1 MTLTCFEIVQGDE
14 HLTSNSGL
22 ALIGALLERSGVRA
36 ACDAIPGAVPER
48 DGYTLGQLAT
58 AMTGLICVGKP
69 DFDAIE
75 EQRGQP
81 FFAQALGL
89 PSCPSAPTLR
99 QRLQAAES
107 ILDES
112 VRRAGQDVVGR
123 TARRIK
129 GVSTPRHGEL
139 VPLEMDVVVFDNS
152 KTQKEGLGWT
162 YHRCMGF
169 APIFSHV
176 GIEGY
181 LVDVELRTGEKH
193 SQSETTPAFLRSSI
207 LAARRMLG
215 AKDPRIL
222 AGRFDAGFDSQDNIM
237 VCQEEGIRYCIA
249 RNRRRESEADWLAI
263 AKEHGV
269 AQQPR
274 PGKTVWLGEIFRTV
288 QNVRQ
293 RIVFE
298 VTERTTKRIE
308 GGYQTL
314 IVPEIDIETFWTDL
328 TDTPADIIHFYHGRG
343 TSEQFHSEIKTDLD
357 LERLPSG
364 TFATN
369 QLIMLLGMLAY
380 NCLRLMGQEALRD
393 DPEISP
399 TSKPPLRKRVKR
411 RRLRSVMD
419 DLIHLAARVVHSG
432 RRWKLAFGRHAP
444 WAATWERL
452 YRAFLQPASA

>member
-1 MTLTCFEIVQGDE
+1 MTLTRFEIVQGDE

-22 ALIGALLERSGVRA
+22 ALVGALLERSGVRV
-36 ACDAIPGAVPER
+36 ACDAVPGAVPER
-48 DGYTLGQLAT
+48 EGFSLGQLVT

-75 EQRGQP
+75 EQRSQP
-81 FFAQALGL
+81 FFAQSLGL

-99 QRLQAAES
+99 QRLQAAGDT
-107 ILDES
+107 LDEA
-112 VRRAGQDVVGR
+112 VRGAAQEVVTR
-123 TARRIK
+123 TARRIA

-176 GIEGY
+176 GSEGY
-181 LVDVELRTGEKH
+181 LVDVELRTGEQH

-207 LAARRMLG
+207 RAARRMLG
-215 AKDPRIL
+215 TNDPRIL
-222 AGRFDAGFDSQDNIM
+222 AGRFDAGFDSQDNVA
-237 VCQEEGIRYCIA
+237 VCLEEGIRYCIA

-263 AKEHGV
+263 AKAHGV

-288 QNVRQ
+288 LDVQR

-298 VTERTTKRIE
+298 VTERTTKRVE

-328 TDTPADIIHFYHGRG
+328 TDAPADVIHFYHGRG

-369 QLIMLLGMLAY
+369 RLIILLGMLAY

-393 DPEISP
+393 DPDIPPSA
-399 TSKPPLRKRVKR
+399 KPPLRKRVKR
-411 RRLRSVMD
+411 RRLRSVID

-432 RRWKLAFGRHAP
+432 RRWKLAFGCHAP
-444 WAATWERL
+444 WAETWARL
-452 YRAFLQPASA
+452 YRAFLKPAPA